1 MSIFKKSKK
10 AEKAETEAGRETKI
24 KGDGTHP
31 SISSKINQEII
42 RPRLSEKATDQSK
55 DGKYTFIVRD
65 GATKNAIKEEAVRR
79 FSVGVVSVRTIQQKG
94 KRKKWGA
101 RKSQRSGIKKA
112 IITLKAGDKMDV
124 L

>member
-10 AEKAETEAGRETKI
+10 AEKNESVKNN
-24 KGDGTHP
+24 KNGTR
-31 SISSKINQEII
+31 SLISPEIRREII

-55 DGKYTFIVRD
+55 NGKYTFIVED
-65 GATKNAIKEEAVRR
+65 GATKNAIKEEAKRR
-79 FSVGVVSVRTIQQKG
+79 FSVGVVSVRTIRQKG

-101 RKSQRSGIKKA
+101 RKSKKSGIKKA
-112 IITLKAGDKMDV
+112 VITLKTGDKIDV

>member
-1 MSIFKKSKK
+1 MSIFKRSKK
-10 AEKAETEAGRETKI
+10 TEKAEVGTSRGTKI
-24 KGDGTHP
+24 KEAEARSP
-31 SISSKINQEII
+31 VPSKIKKEII

>member
-10 AEKAETEAGRETKI
+10 ISEVGAGTDRDVKI
-24 KGDGTHP
+24 KETSVRP
-31 SISSKINQEII
+31 SFFPLIKREII

-55 DGKYTFIVRD
+55 DNEYTFIVKD
-65 GATKNAIKEEAVRR
+65 SATKSAIKEEASRR
-79 FSVGVVSVRTIQQKG
+79 FSVGVVSVRTIRQKG
-94 KRKKWGA
+94 KQKKWGA

-112 IITLKAGDKMDV
+112 IITLKAGDKIDI

>member
-1 MSIFKKSKK
+1 MSIFKRSKK
-10 AEKAETEAGRETKI
+10 TEDETSREAKI
-24 KGDGTHP
+24 KETGVRSFVP
-31 SISSKINQEII
+31 SKIKEGII

-65 GATKNAIKEEAVRR
+65 GATKNSIKEEASRR

-112 IITLKAGDKMDV
+112 IITLRAGDKIDV